1 MMRSN
6 GMFFLTDSVI
16 MTANAASYLH
26 IGPSEA
32 GGSSD
37 NITVR
42 NCRQT
47 GNEAGVL
54 VIMRG
59 IGFGDNAWRTM
70 RLAGALRAQEE
81 L

>member
-6 GMFFLTDSVI
+6 GMFFLTNSLI
-16 MTANAASYLH
+16 MTANAASYLQV
-26 IGPSEA
+26 GPSEA
-32 GGSSD
+32 GGFSH

-42 NCRQT
+42 ICRQT

-59 IGFGDNAWRTM
+59 IGLWDNAWRTM

>member
-1 MMRSN
+1 MRSN
-6 GMFFLTDSVI
+6 GMFFLTNSLI
-16 MTANAASYLH
+16 MTANAASYLQ
-26 IGPSEA
+26 IGPSET
-32 GGSSD
+32 GRFPD

-42 NCRQT
+42 ICRQT

-59 IGFGDNAWRTM
+59 IGLWDNAWRTM